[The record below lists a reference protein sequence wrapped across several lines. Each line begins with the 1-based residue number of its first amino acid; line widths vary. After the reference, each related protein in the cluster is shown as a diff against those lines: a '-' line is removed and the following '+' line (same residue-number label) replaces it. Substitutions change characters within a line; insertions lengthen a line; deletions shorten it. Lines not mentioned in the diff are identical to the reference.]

1 MASEIQL
8 TPAINFTSSKDT
20 GEEREMYTT
29 SDNVKFTSYDDIN
42 DVAKKLF
49 QSLLSRSRDDLET
62 SVRGSDFYSVEL
74 MYFKRHRVTLNVV
87 DHTLIPQDGWK
98 TKKKW

>member
-20 GEEREMYTT
+20 GEERELYTT
-29 SDNVKFTSYDDIN
+29 SDTVKFTSYDDIN

-87 DHTLIPQDGWK
+87 DHTLIPQDG
-98 TKKKW
+98 